1 MPWFIP
7 LVVAAG
13 TAAYQA
19 IKGAKQK
26 REARKI
32 QAEANTQERSNLAEA
47 RRMAMTGLPE
57 AQYQRSLQQIYRQQ
71 ALGLSGL
78 RDRRSALAGLPALQQ
93 STNDALA
100 NLNAQDAAARRSAE
114 LTALNQGNRLASVTG
129 ERAAQVRSSGEALTG
144 AAIQNLS
151 NAANVSAM
159 ASSGGGFNFGGGDTG
174 NASSVSGAG
183 LGMSPSGFRRNT
195 SLWGSG
201 GYRGFNNNLYAKP
214 F

>member
-1 MPWFIP
+1 MAWFVPIAIAA
-7 LVVAAG
+7 VQAG

-32 QAEANTQERSNLAEA
+32 QAEADARDRANLTEA
-47 RRMAMTGLPE
+47 NRMAGTGLPE

-71 ALGLSGL
+71 ALGLSNL

-100 NLNAQDAAARRSAE
+100 NLNAQDATARRQGQ
-114 LTALNQGNRLASVTG
+114 LTALSQANRLAAITG
-129 ERAAQVRSSGEALTG
+129 DRAAQVRSSGEALTG
-144 AAIQNLS
+144 AAIQNIS
-151 NAANVSAM
+151 NAAQFGAM
-159 ASSGGGFNFGGGDTG
+159 TYGGGGFGSGDSLGTNGFG
-174 NASSVSGAG
+174 SG
-183 LGMSPSGFRRNT
+183 LGMSPNGFRANT
-195 SLWGSG
+195 SLWGPN
-201 GYRGFNNNLYAKP
+201 GYRGLNNNLYAKP